1 MSINNSIQ
9 MTHIGNNIEHLRI
22 TKRIKQQ
29 TMADSLEVSQQRW
42 SQLIAK
48 ETWSV
53 EMLNKVAKVL
63 NMTITEIENY
73 DPEKSIISKG
83 DNNQFTIFIV
93 NLNLNG
99 VDDKTFD
106 QLSMFIGQLREMNKK
121 EV

>member
-9 MTHIGNNIEHLRI
+9 MTHIGNKIEHLRI

>member
-106 QLSMFIGQLREMNKK
+106 QLAMFIGQLREMNKK